1 MNESPELK
9 IINELYEAQDSKG
22 TLDLYNKIISLSKK
36 RDMKPVQTDAFRLV
50 QEVCHVLNLKKAK
63 STSNEVDSS
72 SLLLFVNETWLF
84 MGSFHTDLFVVFDRE
99 QFLSLFSFQL
109 KLIVNVNKGIVRKDC
124 KNCTRTSSPDCL
136 FFCSC
141 LNLNS
146 FLSVLRLDR
155 GLGIVLFHCF
165 FFVYQNYNNNNNNN
179 NNKYKKENTKQ
190 RK

>member
-99 QFLSLFSFQL
+99 QFLSLFSF
-109 KLIVNVNKGIVRKDC
+109 
-124 KNCTRTSSPDCL
+124 
-136 FFCSC
+136 
-141 LNLNS
+141 
-146 FLSVLRLDR
+146 
-155 GLGIVLFHCF
+155 
-165 FFVYQNYNNNNNNN
+165 
-179 NNKYKKENTKQ
+179 
-190 RK
+190 